1 MIETLICK
9 AFRIKAAHTVSK
21 FQLGNDLFINFFFC
35 ERRVGRFLF
44 LQADDISCCLV
55 IKFFFFFLG
64 WM

>member
-21 FQLGNDLFINFFFC
+21 FQLENDLFINFFC

-44 LQADDISCCLV
+44 LQADDISCSLV
-55 IKFFFFFLG
+55 IKFFYFFF
-64 WM
+64 